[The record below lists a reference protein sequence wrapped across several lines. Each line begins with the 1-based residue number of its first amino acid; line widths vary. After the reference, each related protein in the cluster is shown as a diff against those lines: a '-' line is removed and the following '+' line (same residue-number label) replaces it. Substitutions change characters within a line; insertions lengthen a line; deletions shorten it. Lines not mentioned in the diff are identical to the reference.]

1 DVSLLMQ
8 TEVGE
13 AFEPAA
19 EGRGGSSTMPQKRN
33 PVSAA
38 VALAAAARVP
48 GLVATLLSAMV
59 QEHER
64 GLGGWHAEWETLPEL
79 CVLAAGALRQT
90 VDTIEGLEVDP
101 ARMRSNLEATRGRIL
116 AEAASMALAAR
127 VGRSQA
133 HEIVERAS
141 RRAAESGRQLREVL
155 AEDPAAAKHLPAKD
169 LAEVFDPRNWLGES
183 AALVDR
189 VLAERRRRR
198 EAT

>member
-1 DVSLLMQ
+1 
-8 TEVGE
+8 
-13 AFEPAA
+13 
-19 EGRGGSSTMPQKRN
+19 
-33 PVSAA
+33 
-38 VALAAAARVP
+38 
-48 GLVATLLSAMV
+48 MV

-64 GLGGWHAEWETLPEL
+64 GLGGWQAEWETLPEL

-90 VDTIEGLEVDP
+90 VETMEGMEVDP
-101 ARMRSNLEATRGRIL
+101 ARMRANLEATRGRIL

-127 VGRSQA
+127 VGRLQA

-155 AEDPAAAKHLPAKD
+155 AEDPAAAKHLSANE
-169 LAEVFDPRNWLGES
+169 LAAVFDPRNWLGQS
-183 AALVDR
+183 AAFVDR